1 MQKYWGFA
9 IFHTSR
15 PPSVPIGFVP
25 HSQAGLAAHILTS
38 HTHGVWKIAKNQ
50 SHLVK
55 FGCGNPGILVT
66 FLTGQE
72 NHPTFNT
79 FRQFWPWWGV
89 AVVEKIVKPHFG
101 IGQGNVW
108 WVWWGYGHYW
118 PRNWF
123 FGVRLTIVRI
133 SWHLNIFKLK
143 WCIMFRCMCIIHFGQ
158 QACL

>member
-1 MQKYWGFA
+1 MFSVFRGTKYDDIGPNHTKENKNNNKNNNKTTKRQKPAHIVFDFYGPDKELFKSRISTDQTVQKYWGLG
-9 IFHTSR
+9 IFHTS
-15 PPSVPIGFVP
+15 
-25 HSQAGLAAHILTS
+25 S

-118 PRNWF
+118 PRN
-123 FGVRLTIVRI
+123 
-133 SWHLNIFKLK
+133 
-143 WCIMFRCMCIIHFGQ
+143 
-158 QACL
+158 